1 MKLKLRKFSGS
12 ALLAFAMAVLPAL
25 SHATSIDA
33 TGSDPTSISSGNFIS
48 GTVTGTPANGNM
60 LIVSIIGSLGTFSIN
75 TGTLSQSGFPGLFEF
90 TGGSLIVTNAQGVFH
105 DTLTSGFV
113 TSSGTGSFTIG
124 GFLQPT
130 PTLISGST
138 SFDFGIANDVVNR
151 GNAGVNFT
159 GQLTPVPEPGTLEL
173 FGSGLI
179 GFAGLVR
186 RKHKVGK

>member
-1 MKLKLRKFSGS
+1 
-12 ALLAFAMAVLPAL
+12 
-25 SHATSIDA
+25 
-33 TGSDPTSISSGNFIS
+33 
-48 GTVTGTPANGNM
+48 
-60 LIVSIIGSLGTFSIN
+60 
-75 TGTLSQSGFPGLFEF
+75 
-90 TGGSLIVTNAQGVFH
+90 
-105 DTLTSGFV
+105 

-179 GFAGLVR
+179 AFAGLVR
-186 RKHKVGK
+186 RKLKVGKQARIHYRLRSCRGVPAGDETREFPRTLWRFLWQGSHGTRRNSAINEDCLSGYIAT